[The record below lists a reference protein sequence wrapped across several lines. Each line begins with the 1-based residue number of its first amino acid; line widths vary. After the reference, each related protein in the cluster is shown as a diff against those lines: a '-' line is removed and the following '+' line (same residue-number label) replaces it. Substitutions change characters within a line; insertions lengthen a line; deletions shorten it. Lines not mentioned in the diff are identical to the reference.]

1 VRFPTGCLILPLITG
16 LAAAQQ
22 ASPDRAADA
31 AVSSIHVD
39 ANVLHSH
46 EFVPERAL
54 GTSIDVLRY
63 DDLERVYTPSI
74 VKESLSAG
82 WGPISYRLHSELAIS
97 AWHWNGEGTWSDGPH
112 RSGYFTGSSDPYCCG
127 DPPAPL
133 SRSRTYSLPHRGT
146 TRNDGAEQGYSRI
159 TDGDARTYWKSNP
172 YLTSRFTGENDELH
186 PQWVVIDLG
195 SSEPISGIRIEWGS
209 PYARR
214 FEVQHWD
221 GKDPFHQ
228 PMSGNWIPFSGGQIT
243 DGHGGVD
250 SLRLSSWPVSTR
262 FVRIWMTESSNTCD
276 NHGSE
281 DPRNCAGYA
290 IRETYI
296 GNPTVGG
303 ELVDLVKHTPDQ
315 NQTVTV
321 SSSSDPWHSQGNFEV
336 HGAEQTGMDLLF
348 TSGITNH
355 LPAMIPVSLLYGIP
369 EDAAAQ
375 IAFLRAREYPVLY
388 VEMGEEPDGQ
398 FMLPED
404 YGALYLQWAA
414 AIHKVDPKMKLGG
427 PVFEGVNEDIKV
439 WPDALGESS
448 WLKRFLAYLRSH
460 GRLSDL
466 AFMSFEHYPFE
477 ACDVTWSDLFREPK
491 LMSDIL
497 QVWRHDGLP
506 DSVPM
511 FITESNVS
519 PGLNVAMADI
529 FAGLW
534 LADSTASFL
543 TAGGAALY
551 HSPIQPEA
559 LRPGCRGWSTYG
571 NFVADKDL
579 NIRAHTSQ
587 YYVSRLINREWVEQG
602 AKPHRI
608 FPAASDL
615 KDTAGNALVT
625 GYPVQRPDDSWSL
638 LLVNRDQSNPHQVR
652 IVFDA
657 QNGNQS
663 GFNGHVD
670 VITFGSEQY
679 VWRSAGPSSHPDP
692 EHPPV
697 KTQVRANENTTFVLP
712 QASVTVLRGRIQ
724 PLDVSATSQ

>member
-1 VRFPTGCLILPLITG
+1 MRSPTGYLIFLLITG

-22 ASPDRAADA
+22 ASPDRVANA
-31 AVSSIHVD
+31 AVSRIDVD
-39 ANVLHSH
+39 TNILHSH

-54 GTSIDVLRY
+54 GTSIDVLRH

-82 WGPISYRLHSELAIS
+82 WGPISYRLHSELAIE
-97 AWHWNGEGTWSDGPH
+97 AWHWNGEGTWSDRQH
-112 RSGYFTGSSDPYCCG
+112 RSGYFTGSSDCCG
-127 DPPAPL
+127 DPPGPL
-133 SRSRTYSLPHRGT
+133 TRSRTYLLPHRGT

-159 TDGDARTYWKSNP
+159 TDGDAQTYWKSNP

-195 SSEPISGIRIEWGS
+195 SSEPISGIRIEWGK

-221 GKDPFHQ
+221 GRDPFRQ
-228 PMSGNWIPFSGGQIT
+228 PLSGKWIPFSGGQIT
-243 DGHGGVD
+243 DGRGGVD
-250 SLRLSSWPVSTR
+250 NLRLSSSPVPTR
-262 FVRIWMTESSNTCD
+262 FVRIWMTQSSNTCD
-276 NHGSE
+276 NPGPE
-281 DPRNCAGYA
+281 DLRNCVGYA
-290 IRETYI
+290 IREAYV
-296 GNPTVGG
+296 GNLSAGS

-321 SSSSDPWHSQGNFEV
+321 SSSTDPWHSQDNFEV
-336 HGAEQTGMDLLF
+336 NGAEQTGMDLLF

-355 LPAMIPVSLLYGIP
+355 LPAMIAVSLLYGIP

-375 IAFLRAREYPVLY
+375 IAFLKARKYPVSY

-404 YGALYLQWAA
+404 YAALYVQWAA
-414 AIHKVDPKMKLGG
+414 AIHKVDPEMKLGG
-427 PVFEGVNEDIKV
+427 PVFEGVNEDIEV
-439 WPDALGESS
+439 WPDASGESS

-460 GRLSDL
+460 RRLSDL

-477 ACDVTWSDLFREPK
+477 ACDVTWSDLFREPR

-497 QVWRHDGLP
+497 LVWRNDGLP

-571 NFVADKDL
+571 NFVADKGL
-579 NIRAHTSQ
+579 NIRAHTAQ
-587 YYVSRLINREWVEQG
+587 YYVSRLINHEWVEQG
-602 AKPHRI
+602 SKPHRI
-608 FPAASDL
+608 FTATADL
-615 KDTAGNALVT
+615 KDAAGNALVT
-625 GYPVQRPDDSWSL
+625 GYPVQRPDGSWSL
-638 LLVNRDQSNPHQVR
+638 LLVNRDQSNPHQVQ
-652 IVFDA
+652 VLFDA
-657 QNGNQS
+657 QNGNHS
-663 GFNGHVD
+663 EFKGPVE

-679 VWRSAGPSSHPDP
+679 VWRSAGAASHPDP

-697 KTQVRANENTTFVLP
+697 RTKVLASQNTSFTLP
-712 QASVTVLRGRIQ
+712 RASVTVVRGGIVPSQ
-724 PLDVSATSQ
+724 LSAISR